1 MNPGA
6 RFYVVTISG
15 LRKFIQKA
23 FIEVFGNYKKL
34 KQGATY
40 TVAMASVPE

>member
-6 RFYVVTISG
+6 RFYVVTITG
-15 LRKFIQKA
+15 LRKFVQKA

-34 KQGATY
+34 KQGKTY
-40 TVAMASVPE
+40 TVAMATLPE